1 MEVEKAMNPYHA
13 PAPEPPQPTPVRTG
27 ISVAGVSSCAIFL
40 FAIYRFVVLWRRFG
54 RVPVHRAFE
63 ALALGPLRSALET
76 ATTLFFVS
84 TLVGCILGAF
94 GAWQRP
100 ERRETAIAG
109 LALNGLALL
118 IVMILSST
126 GGP

>member
-1 MEVEKAMNPYHA
+1 MEVEEAMNPYDA
-13 PAPEPPQPTPVRTG
+13 PAPEPSLTPVRNG
-27 ISVAGVSSCAIFL
+27 ISVAGISSCAIFL

-63 ALALGPLRSALET
+63 ALALGPLRGALET
-76 ATTLFFVS
+76 ATTMFFIL
-84 TLVGCILGAF
+84 TLSGCILGAF
-94 GAWQRP
+94 GAWQRA
-100 ERRETAIAG
+100 ERRETAISG

-118 IVMILSST
+118 IVIILSST